1 MSNKELKRCPFCG
14 GEAELYESSD
24 GDFFRVSCTKCY
36 TLSDYYYSKFEAID
50 TWNTRNYLEKQD
62 SSNSS
67 EIPKSSNVEQSV
79 QVPEVVENGI
89 CEYLPEE
96 CCKKSCKDECAT
108 FKPLIPKWGKYSDD
122 TLILNVN
129 VMQYAY
135 IEFNIT
141 NEENKYRLT
150 AFLKANDRYCNEE
163 DGGILNTIEKA
174 KEKANDYIKWIGERL
189 VCFADNIRTTE

>member
-1 MSNKELKRCPFCG
+1 MSNKELKPCVYCG
-14 GEAELYESSD
+14 GEAKYDKIDGFDYVICDECGASTFGFNKEYAFYEWNS
-24 GDFFRVSCTKCY
+24 RVQ
-36 TLSDYYYSKFEAID
+36 ID
-50 TWNTRNYLEKQD
+50 DDESNYPVFPD
-62 SSNSS
+62 SSKVNQ
-67 EIPKSSNVEQSV
+67 PV
-79 QVPEVVENGI
+79 QVPEVVENGN

-96 CCKKSCKDECAT
+96 CCKKSCKDESEA
-108 FKPLIPKWGKYSDD
+108 FKPLIPKWSNYSDN

-163 DGGILNTIEKA
+163 DGGIFNTIEEA

-189 VCFADNIRTTE
+189 VCLAENIRTTD

>member
-1 MSNKELKRCPFCG
+1 MSNKELLPCPFCG
-14 GEAELYESSD
+14 GEAKYDNSEGYDRIICNECGASAFGFSKEHAFD
-24 GDFFRVSCTKCY
+24 EWNSRVQ
-36 TLSDYYYSKFEAID
+36 ID
-50 TWNTRNYLEKQD
+50 DDEINYPVFPD
-62 SSNSS
+62 SSKVNQ
-67 EIPKSSNVEQSV
+67 PV
-79 QVPEVVENGI
+79 QVPEVVENGN

-96 CCKKSCKDECAT
+96 CCKESCKYENAT
-108 FKPLIPKWGKYSDD
+108 FKPLIPKWHNYSDD

-163 DGGILNTIEKA
+163 DGGIFNTLKEA

-189 VCFADNIRTTE
+189 VCFAENIRTKE